1 MFDGR
6 SWLEEFNRKFGRS
19 IPALIQVV
27 DEQVVGHLTLEE
39 HHKWDLQA
47 LIHLYLP
54 PVDEQ
59 PVISQPSYPTVD
71 VQLLQQLIRQP
82 LWQPWRTQ
90 T

>member
-6 SWLEEFNRKFGRS
+6 RWLEEFNRTFGS
-19 IPALIQVV
+19 GIPVLIQVV
-27 DEQVVGHLTLEE
+27 DGQVIGHLTLEE

-47 LIHLYLP
+47 LIRLYLP
-54 PVDEQ
+54 PVNEQ
-59 PVISQPSYPTVD
+59 SVYPTVD
-71 VQLLQQLIRQP
+71 IQLLQQLIHQP